1 MAKPEIQKEPFKVPT
16 GDDKIIEEHFGKA
29 SLGGENVS
37 IANMKAPSNWS
48 EPFQKPN
55 FNEYTLMISGK
66 LQIEVDGENFI
77 IGKGESILVYKGSR
91 VQYSNPFND
100 PAEYWSVCNPA
111 FTLESVNRE
120 Q

>member
-1 MAKPEIQKEPFKVPT
+1 MTKPEIQKKPFSVPT

-37 IANMKAPSNWS
+37 IAHMTAPSNWS
-48 EPFQKPN
+48 EPFQNPD
-55 FNEYTLMISGK
+55 FNEYTLMANGM
-66 LQIEVDGENFI
+66 LQVEVDGESFI

-91 VQYSNPFND
+91 VRYSNPFND